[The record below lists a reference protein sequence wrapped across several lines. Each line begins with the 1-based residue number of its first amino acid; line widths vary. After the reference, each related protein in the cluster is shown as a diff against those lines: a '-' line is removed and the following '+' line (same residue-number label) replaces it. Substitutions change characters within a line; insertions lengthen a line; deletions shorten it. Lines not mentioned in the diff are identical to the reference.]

1 MYLKHYEIDEQHKK
15 ILMIINNLSDLFAE
29 KKHQDSDEISKIIKK
44 LADYAI
50 YHFQTEEKYF
60 QDFRYEKAAEH
71 IAVHNQYRL
80 KIDEWQRNYNE
91 KKDDKVFLEISN
103 FLKEWWIWHINNN
116 DREYVPLLKANGL
129 K

>member
-60 QDFRYEKAAEH
+60 QDFRCSK
-71 IAVHNQYRL
+71 
-80 KIDEWQRNYNE
+80 
-91 KKDDKVFLEISN
+91 
-103 FLKEWWIWHINNN
+103 
-116 DREYVPLLKANGL
+116 
-129 K
+129 